1 MAKYVNKNF
10 DRFLSEKDLKENI
23 LKENPV
29 PLTKLK
35 FYTTHLQKSWKV
47 DRKLW
52 LTRILKLF
60 SKKSEMSWVQYAGY
74 GQ

>member
-35 FYTTHLQKSWKV
+35 FYTTQV

-60 SKKSEMSWVQYAGY
+60 NEKSEMSWVQYAGY